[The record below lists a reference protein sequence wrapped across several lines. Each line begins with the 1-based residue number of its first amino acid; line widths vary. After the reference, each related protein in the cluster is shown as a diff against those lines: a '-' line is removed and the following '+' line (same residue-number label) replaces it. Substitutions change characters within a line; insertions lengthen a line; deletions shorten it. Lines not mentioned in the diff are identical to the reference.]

1 MISAFWEELFRLA
14 DQYKKEGKT
23 LETRIVR
30 EIEGMLQRAYD
41 RSLAMETPARKD
53 KRKAMNAI
61 ERLLMYVPDVKY
73 LFDST
78 DNSYYFQYDGFRYNR
93 PQEVLAE
100 LLKDRESLKNERSTW
115 KGSVVEAPKK
125 SAESLIV
132 TLSEEKKELQAK
144 ITELEKELKRTQRDY
159 QELANYIKKGDFRN
173 EH

>member
-30 EIEGMLQRAYD
+30 EIEGMLQRVYD

-61 ERLLMYVPDVKY
+61 ERLLMYVPDVEY

-78 DNSYYFQYDGFRYNR
+78 DNSYYFRYDGFRYNR

-100 LLKDRESLKNERSTW
+100 LLKDRESLKNERSVW
-115 KGSVVEAPKK
+115 KGSVVETPKK

-132 TLSEEKKELQAK
+132 TLSEEKRELQAR
-144 ITELEKELKRTQRDY
+144 IAELEKELKRTQRDY
-159 QELANYIKKGDFRN
+159 QELADYIKKGDFNN